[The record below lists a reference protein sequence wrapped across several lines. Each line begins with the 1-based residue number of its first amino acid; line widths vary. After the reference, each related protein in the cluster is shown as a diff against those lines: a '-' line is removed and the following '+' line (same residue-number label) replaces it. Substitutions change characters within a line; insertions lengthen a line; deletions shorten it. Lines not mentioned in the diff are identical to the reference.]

1 MLKNQFIMNNVRCP
15 FLLRHIFTLAHSRIS
30 IFKLLISSCSLFILC
45 SCSVNYS
52 FTGAS
57 ISPDTKTFS
66 VAYIQNNAAVKN
78 AALSDIITE
87 GLKDKMRSSAGL
99 TLVNANGDLQFE
111 GAITDYTTTF
121 QGVTAAQVA
130 AQYRFTI
137 SVRVKFTNTKDETKS
152 FEKTFSQFRDYPVS
166 ENFASIEDALIR
178 QITEEIIDAI
188 FMDAVANW

>member
-1 MLKNQFIMNNVRCP
+1 MNNVRCP